1 MKALPTAAI
10 VIALVAVSSTA
21 LGASSGQAASATA
34 GVVVVNTRLAYG
46 GAGAGT
52 GIVLSSSGQVLTNN
66 HVIRGA
72 SAIRV
77 TDPSTGRTYTATV
90 VGYSVTRDI
99 ALLRLQNAH
108 GLQTAV
114 TGNSASVQV
123 GSQVTAVGNA
133 RGAGLSTKT
142 GKVTGL
148 RRAITVS
155 DENGTARLTGL
166 IETNAPLEPG
176 DSGGPL
182 LSGGRVVG
190 IDAAASSSF
199 LFRGAGGDGYA
210 IPINVALSIARQ
222 VEARRQTPTVH
233 VGATAF
239 LGVAVADSNPY
250 GQSARGAVVQEVASG
265 SPAARAGIGAADVIT
280 AFGGQRVTS
289 ATKLKS
295 LILRVQPGRTVRVT
309 WVDTYEGS
317 TSASVRLASGPPQ

>member
-1 MKALPTAAI
+1 MFLTAAM
-10 VIALVAVSSTA
+10 VAALVAASSTA
-21 LGASSGQAASATA
+21 LGSSGQARSATT

-46 GAGAGT
+46 GSGAGT
-52 GIVLSSSGQVLTNN
+52 GIVLSSSGEVLTNN

-72 SAIRV
+72 STIRV
-77 TDPSTGRTYTATV
+77 TVPSTGRTYSALV
-90 VGYSVTRDI
+90 AGYSVTRDI
-99 ALLRLQNAH
+99 ALLELQGAH

-114 TGNSASVQV
+114 AGNSAGVQL
-123 GSQVTAVGNA
+123 GSRVTAVGNA

-148 RRAITVS
+148 RQAITVS
-155 DENGTARLTGL
+155 DESGTARLTGL

-182 LSGGRVVG
+182 LTTNDRVVG
-190 IDAAASSSF
+190 IDAAASRSF
-199 LFRGAGGDGYA
+199 SFRSASGEGYA
-210 IPINVALSIARQ
+210 IPINAALSIARQ
-222 VEARRQTPTVH
+222 IEARRQTSTVH

-239 LGVAVADSNPY
+239 LGVAVADSDPY
-250 GQSARGAVVQEVASG
+250 GPSARGAVVQEVASG
-265 SPAARAGIGAADVIT
+265 SPAERAGIGTADLIT

-295 LILRVQPGRTVRVT
+295 LILRVRPGRTVRVK
-309 WVDTYEGS
+309 WVDVQDGS